1 MAARER
7 ASMQEQSFLETQIAL
22 GDATHLVLTLYTP
35 VSAKLLASISP
46 SKRRPSLKASSLAN
60 CPGQREAKTT
70 QLGLDTAAI
79 EVNGKALVALSSA
92 GPGPLS
98 AVKTETLSPIA
109 QRLPVSVVAH
119 F

>member
-7 ASMQEQSFLETQIAL
+7 ASVQEQSFLETQIAL
-22 GDATHLVLTLYTP
+22 GDATHLVHLTMP

-46 SKRRPSLKASSLAN
+46 SKRRPSFKASSLAN

-70 QLGLDTAAI
+70 QLGLDPAAI

-92 GPGPLS
+92 GPGP
-98 AVKTETLSPIA
+98 
-109 QRLPVSVVAH
+109 
-119 F
+119 